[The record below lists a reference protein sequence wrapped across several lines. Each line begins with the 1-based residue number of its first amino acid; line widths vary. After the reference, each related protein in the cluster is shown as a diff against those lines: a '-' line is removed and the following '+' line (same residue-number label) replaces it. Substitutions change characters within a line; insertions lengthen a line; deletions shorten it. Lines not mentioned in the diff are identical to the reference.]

1 MFSVFNDLYHPP
13 IMHIDT
19 ILLYLAILFA
29 IFTLVLGGK
38 GRKDEELEEEEE
50 GGGGHSRS
58 GGFGRIGGSRSGGG

>member
-1 MFSVFNDLYHPP
+1 
-13 IMHIDT
+13 MHIHT

-38 GRKDEELEEEEE
+38 GRKDEEEQQEEEEE
-50 GGGGHSRS
+50 GGIGGGRSRS